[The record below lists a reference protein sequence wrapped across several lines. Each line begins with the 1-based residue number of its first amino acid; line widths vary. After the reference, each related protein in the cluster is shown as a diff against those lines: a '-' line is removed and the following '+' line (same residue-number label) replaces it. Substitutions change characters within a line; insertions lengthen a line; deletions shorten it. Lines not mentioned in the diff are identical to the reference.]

1 MAEVMTPLGWPLHPH
16 EAARLR
22 SLDAFRQLEAGL
34 APPELTALL
43 DSLTQLGAQ
52 RFNVPICLI
61 TLVDEHTQLHIG
73 AHGLAARSVSR
84 SASFCAHGLVSEE
97 DVFSVSDAKSDP
109 RFWSNSLVVGD
120 PHIRFYAGAPLVHRS
135 SGQRLGMLC
144 MISDEP
150 RQLGAAEIP
159 PLRAAAAVVM
169 AYLEEYICSST
180 PRMPGASMAMP
191 SSAAVLARFS
201 AQLEVEVS
209 RPGVAALVDAVEVG
223 PPPIERLV
231 VKCLGWSGV
240 PITAERLVAA
250 LRDSCL
256 HLEAP
261 PVSIDLAPSPIDILP
276 RPTTTSSWSF
286 DAQTTA
292 RGGTSS
298 ILVIISIWTAAAD
311 THDIHARRV
320 RGDMWTHHQF
330 LRDLQAEL
338 YKRLPEVPEG
348 ALVLSRG
355 ASKMRSSPHAVSA
368 PVWTGA
374 GVVRRRP

>member
-1 MAEVMTPLGWPLHPH
+1 
-16 EAARLR
+16 
-22 SLDAFRQLEAGL
+22 
-34 APPELTALL
+34 
-43 DSLTQLGAQ
+43 
-52 RFNVPICLI
+52 
-61 TLVDEHTQLHIG
+61 
-73 AHGLAARSVSR
+73 
-84 SASFCAHGLVSEE
+84 
-97 DVFSVSDAKSDP
+97 
-109 RFWSNSLVVGD
+109 
-120 PHIRFYAGAPLVHRS
+120 
-135 SGQRLGMLC
+135 

-261 PVSIDLAPSPIDILP
+261 PVSIDLASPSPIDILP
-276 RPTTTSSWSF
+276 RPTTTSRWSF

-298 ILVIISIWTAAAD
+298 ILVIISIWTAAVD
-311 THDIHARRV
+311 THDIYARRV
-320 RGDMWTHHQF
+320 RGDMRKYHQF

-338 YKRLPEVPEG
+338 YKRLPEVPQG
-348 ALVLSRG
+348 ALVQLGTNNNNDTVDPCVFEAEEPADVGSCGSHTVGLRLPPRSLPAPS
-355 ASKMRSSPHAVSA
+355 ASHRREARQDS
-368 PVWTGA
+368 W
-374 GVVRRRP
+374 GVGRD